1 MVPQVRLLHRYL
13 SRYYRLP
20 PTHSSTIDI
29 DYAITAWR
37 ESALTHFTCIHP
49 SYLIFYAAMQPHAVY
64 DSRHCN
70 RYTKHTKRTQC
81 ADINANAPSVR
92 GVSPAPRAPIFALC
106 LHVSVRVRCVEEEE
120 SQTYGAIMSLVVG
133 RNFLQFVLEMPHCML
148 NYLS

>member
-1 MVPQVRLLHRYL
+1 
-13 SRYYRLP
+13 
-20 PTHSSTIDI
+20 
-29 DYAITAWR
+29 
-37 ESALTHFTCIHP
+37 
-49 SYLIFYAAMQPHAVY
+49 MQPHAVY